1 MRRILVSWLILLTLA
16 VLAPACDDGGAAN
29 NANNANN
36 TNNTNNANNANNA
49 NNTNNTNNTNNVV
62 TPMEGVSD
70 ARADC
75 ILRRA
80 KVTWTDPQTQPAA
93 AILVRAGDR
102 TVEVAP
108 GVETVDLT
116 GLPDDTELTFGLR
129 ARAADGR
136 LSEETTV
143 SCRTPAPSTDYLPPV
158 GPYLTLLTPAPEPV
172 HQTPTALDPST
183 HMVVHYESAVE
194 GFSGTVFVRPT
205 GETAWLEAPQDPAVT
220 GFPAGF
226 GEVHHFTLAGLT
238 PDTAY
243 EYQVLGP
250 DGALTPVFEF
260 RTLPAAHDRVRFLVL
275 GDNQDELALQRWA
288 AVAAALV
295 SGHLDEFDFI
305 VHVGDMAK
313 DDVEHEGE
321 RHYWW
326 RVFFEKGR
334 ELFARRPIYAT
345 PGNHDTPANPDVTSF
360 VDAYWANAEDTLSFR
375 KYFYIDPN
383 MTLPDDY
390 HFSAGCAFFAV
401 ANTEVPV
408 FYGRHPER
416 DTTGRVD
423 AQRAWLNA
431 VLGGPDTSRPWV
443 FVVNHVPPF
452 APSGGKDEVPF
463 VRPYVTNFHRRVD
476 WNLAGHVHQYQR
488 TRPLVA
494 DADVHA
500 FAKEYGRQ
508 ASQGVG
514 YLMVPPAGQW
524 PRAEQLEAMD
534 EELASYPM
542 YAGNAALETG
552 FTIIQISG
560 EDFSLRTWGL
570 GDVNARNPAGYG
582 DTGGKRLLD
591 ALNYTRRAT
600 PSTSDFPWC
609 HYRGSTNGWKTTA
622 MTLVEDSTWEITVL
636 VTPGEAPGFK
646 FFTDHTGERWYGDDP
661 PLDGL
666 AHSWEAAN
674 LAFPPG
680 AGAYTIRFH
689 DVLRHYTV
697 TPVP

>member
-1 MRRILVSWLILLTLA
+1 MFWLFTLLLVAGA
-16 VLAPACDDGGAAN
+16 VACDDTSRRGPSDATTDRDADDPDGDDDL
-29 NANNANN
+29 
-36 TNNTNNANNANNA
+36 
-49 NNTNNTNNTNNVV
+49 NNVNNGLPPV
-62 TPMEGVSD
+62 DGVSD
-70 ARADC
+70 ARAAC
-75 ILRRA
+75 ALRRA
-80 KVTWTDPQTQPAA
+80 TLTWIDPPGAGIDA
-93 AILVRAGDR
+93 VLVRHGDR
-102 TVEVAP
+102 TLEVAP
-108 GVETVDLT
+108 GAQAANLT
-116 GLPDDTELTFGLR
+116 GLADDTQVTFGLR
-129 ARAADGR
+129 VRAVDGR
-136 LSEETTV
+136 LSGETTV
-143 SCRTPAPSTDYLPPV
+143 GCRTVAPRTDYLPPV
-158 GPYLTLLTPAPEPV
+158 GPYLTLLTPTPEPV
-172 HQTPTALDPST
+172 HQTPIALDPST
-183 HMVVHYESAVE
+183 HMVVHYESAVA
-194 GFSGTVFVRPT
+194 GFAGTLFYRPAD
-205 GETAWLEAPQDPAVT
+205 EAAWLEAPQDPAPT

-226 GEVHHFTLAGLT
+226 GEVHHFTLAGLD

-250 DGALTPVFEF
+250 DGALTPVFGF
-260 RTLPAAHDRVRFLVL
+260 RTLAAVNDRARFLVL
-275 GDNQDELALQRWA
+275 GDNQDELRLQRWS

-295 SGHLDEFDFI
+295 LGHLDEFDFI
-305 VHVGDMAK
+305 INVGDMAK
-313 DDVEHEGE
+313 DDVAHEGE

-334 ELFARRPIYAT
+334 ELFARRPMYAT
-345 PGNHDTPANPDVTSF
+345 PGNHDTPANPGVTSF

-390 HFSAGCAFFAV
+390 HFTAGSAFFAV
-401 ANTEVPV
+401 VNTELPV

-416 DTTGRVD
+416 DTTGRVN
-423 AQRAWLNA
+423 AQRAWLEDT
-431 VLGGPDTSRPWV
+431 LTGPATGRPWV

-463 VRPYVTNFHRRVD
+463 VRPYVTHFHGRVD

-524 PRAEQLEAMD
+524 PRAEQLDAMD

-582 DTGGKRLLD
+582 DTGAERLLD
-591 ALNYTRRAT
+591 ALTYTRRAT
-600 PSTSDFPWC
+600 PATSDFPWC
-609 HYRGSTNGWKTTA
+609 HYRGSTNAWKTTA
-622 MTLVEDSTWEITVL
+622 MTLVDDNTWEITVL
-636 VTPGEAPGFK
+636 VTPGETPGFK

-661 PLDGL
+661 PVDGL

-680 AGAYTIRFH
+680 VGAYTIRFH

-697 TPVP
+697 TPLP